1 LFLRHHTL
9 TDSLSLNRQE
19 KIVQQS
25 HESYKKAALV
35 RKSLLDNFALY
46 DTLVK
51 SIKSLPAQ
59 TGPMKRLQA
68 NICTAANH
76 YLQRNMLPL
85 QMLPRIL
92 NTTHEKKK
100 KAAYKTTNN
109 SKQQDELALQLDTF
123 KEQVALVQGFITE
136 AKNNRKYDDV
146 KTLTI
151 SLKELE
157 LEIDRL
163 SKQLNG

>member
-1 LFLRHHTL
+1 
-9 TDSLSLNRQE
+9 
-19 KIVQQS
+19 
-25 HESYKKAALV
+25 
-35 RKSLLDNFALY
+35 
-46 DTLVK
+46 
-51 SIKSLPAQ
+51 
-59 TGPMKRLQA
+59 MKRLQA

-92 NTTHEKKK
+92 NTTQEKKK
-100 KAAYKTTNN
+100 KITANNKTNN

-157 LEIDRL
+157 LEINRL
-163 SKQLNG
+163 SNQLNGWMDAWLL